1 MRKIFASNAVKE
13 FLKEADDKTRKKI
26 GFVLMYLTDDKNPL
40 TEPYVKHVSIGKYN
54 DLYELRAKASG
65 NMARILFTLSDKD
78 IVLLYGF
85 YKHDKKDN
93 LRAFEKAHKYL
104 NCDGKTV
111 IDIHICS

>member
-26 GFVLMYLTDDKNPL
+26 GFVIMYLANDKNPL

-65 NMARILFTLSDKD
+65 NMARILFTLSDRD

-93 LRAFEKAHKYL
+93 LRAFEKAHKNL
-104 NCDGKTV
+104 NCDSKTI
-111 IDIHICS
+111 IDIQICS